1 MIKPAFNAPLMSL
14 ASRASLLE
22 ARAEATGVAAIA
34 MPPVTMGA
42 DEEHG
47 TAIGRRAEL
56 LVEDEVV
63 VRRHPGLGGGLWTS
77 GAQRWQHSLAF

>member
-1 MIKPAFNAPLMSL
+1 MIEAAFNAPLISL

-22 ARAEATGVAAIA
+22 AREKATGVAAIA
-34 MPPVTMGA
+34 RPPVTMGA

-47 TAIGRRAEL
+47 AAIDRCAEL

-77 GAQRWQHSLAF
+77 GAQ

>member
-47 TAIGRRAEL
+47 AAIGRRAEL
-56 LVEDEVV
+56 LMEDEVV
-63 VRRHPGLGGGLWTS
+63 VRRHPGLGGSLWTS
-77 GAQRWQHSLAF
+77 GAQ

>member
-1 MIKPAFNAPLMSL
+1 
-14 ASRASLLE
+14 
-22 ARAEATGVAAIA
+22 
-34 MPPVTMGA
+34 MGA

-63 VRRHPGLGGGLWTS
+63 VRRHPVLGGGLWTS
-77 GAQRWQHSLAF
+77 GAQ